1 MLGSFTSASAYEHDK
16 ACSVVLCNNG
26 KAKPS
31 ILMCFEKKDVPA
43 AATSPSKHPSHY
55 CLSCQ
60 FRERQPKTLQPP
72 MNGERKYITF
82 SLSLTLTR
90 VSEV

>member
-16 ACSVVLCNNG
+16 ACSVVLCSNG

-43 AATSPSKHPSHY
+43 AATTPSKHPSHY

-72 MNGERKYITF
+72 
-82 SLSLTLTR
+82 
-90 VSEV
+90 